1 MPTIGG
7 INKDVLKT
15 VATLIQPNV
24 GNTNLALQH
33 CLAARDHGHAD
44 KRALFLVLSGDN
56 LSLYLSP
63 QLSKPFVPVACLRID
78 CKQTK
83 TKTYKAIQSLIH
95 SSDDF
100 FEFIYYHQKIFRKKP
115 RGMGAGQLVLVFL
128 LNVSKYF

>member
-1 MPTIGG
+1 MWGTPTSPCSTAWQPEI
-7 INKDVLKT
+7 T
-15 VATLIQPNV
+15 ATR
-24 GNTNLALQH
+24 T
-33 CLAARDHGHAD
+33 RE
-44 KRALFLVLSGDN
+44 LSSWFCQVTIS

-63 QLSKPFVPVACLRID
+63 QLFKPFVPVACLRID